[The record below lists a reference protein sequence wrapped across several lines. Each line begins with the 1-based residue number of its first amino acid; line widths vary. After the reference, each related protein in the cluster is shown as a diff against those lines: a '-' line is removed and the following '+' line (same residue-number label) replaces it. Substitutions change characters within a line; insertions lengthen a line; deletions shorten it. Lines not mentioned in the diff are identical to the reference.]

1 MVACTSEL
9 RYGVTMASD
18 PATILVYPGV
28 EIDDALGEC
37 ILKVPFLRALRIA
50 YPRAR
55 ISWIHGIGSAFF
67 AGPLQPLVADLIDEI
82 IPGIILPQ
90 RPSPLDLLRNPLP
103 SRDFD
108 LIIDTQKYIQRTLML
123 RHVRHKRFITSAWRY
138 RFFSDAL
145 PPPELVLPKHLV
157 DKLLGLV
164 AAAAGRVIRPP
175 PVAPLAPEWA
185 VLARSLLPPGPVYV
199 GIAPGA
205 GNKTRG
211 KVWPLERFVALAR
224 DQQGK
229 GRTPVFLI
237 GPGEAGW
244 IETIRAGVPGAVLPG
259 WENGK
264 PRGPEAAPAATVAM
278 GALLTA
284 AIANCSG
291 TGHMLAAGG
300 APMVSL
306 FGPTDPEKY
315 VPYSEAPIIVSSYA
329 TTRKIE
335 DVALSDV
342 IAAVDR
348 RIAAGTSRAA

>member
-1 MVACTSEL
+1 
-9 RYGVTMASD
+9 MASD

-37 ILKVPFLRALRIA
+37 ILKVPFLRALRLA

-55 ISWIHGIGSAFF
+55 ISWVHGIGPAYF
-67 AGPLQPLVADLIDEI
+67 AGPLRPLVEDLIDEI

-90 RPSPLDLLRNPLP
+90 RPSPLALLRNPLP
-103 SRDFD
+103 GPGFD

-123 RHVRHKRFITSAWRY
+123 RHVRHRRFITSAWRY
-138 RFFSDAL
+138 RFFSDAV

-164 AAAAGRVIRPP
+164 AAAAGRVIKPA
-175 PVAPLAPEWA
+175 PVAKLAPEWA
-185 VLARSLLPPGPVYV
+185 ALARSLLPPGPIYV

-211 KVWPLERFVALAR
+211 KVWPLDRFVALGQ
-224 DQQGK
+224 DQVAK

-244 IETIRAGVPGAVLPG
+244 VETIRAGVPGAVLPG
-259 WENGK
+259 WENGP
-264 PRGPEAAPAATVAM
+264 PRGPAAAPSATVAM
-278 GALLTA
+278 GGLLA
-284 AIANCSG
+284 AGVANCSG

-315 VPYSEAPIIVSSYA
+315 VPYSEAPIILSSFA

-335 DVALSDV
+335 DIALGDV

-348 RIAAGTSRAA
+348 RIASRSPRAA